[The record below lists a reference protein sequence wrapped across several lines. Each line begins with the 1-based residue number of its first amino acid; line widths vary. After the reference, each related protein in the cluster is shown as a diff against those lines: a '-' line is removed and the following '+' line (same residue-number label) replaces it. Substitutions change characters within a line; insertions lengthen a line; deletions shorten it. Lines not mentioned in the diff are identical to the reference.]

1 MTAAEDGF
9 LKDLQKQCAV
19 DSQEYVTEAREVLP
33 ELSKNPIEVLD
44 KVMKSFHSLKGNVQ
58 AVGFSFCGQFVH
70 EIETRLT
77 KIKEEISATE
87 VNKITD
93 SLMNLE
99 FQLSNVLQSV
109 EKYLIDLSNTLEDTA
124 SLLETYSPLLNN
136 LSSWMVKSTKAD
148 QIQAV
153 VSEEKV
159 SQPIPPNNR
168 VAKEIPPLEKK
179 EALPEK
185 RVFLLCVNQGRQF
198 GIPVTKVVEVVQ
210 FKKLNIMPA
219 HRADLM
225 GLMNLRGEVMPILDL
240 KLTFGECTNLEKS
253 FIVICNVDGVRFGF
267 PIEQAQQIDELN
279 VGNFQKND
287 RLSGSGKSL
296 VSHISIS
303 EKKTVLIVDVDR
315 IIAA

>member
-9 LKDLQKQCAV
+9 LKDLQKQCVV

-33 ELSKNPIEVLD
+33 DLSKNPSDVLS
-44 KVMKSFHSLKGNVQ
+44 KIMKSFHSLKGNVQ

-77 KIKEEISATE
+77 KVKEEISAAE
-87 VNKITD
+87 VDKITD

-99 FQLSNVLQSV
+99 FQLSNILQSV
-109 EKYLIDLSNTLEDTA
+109 EKYLLDLLSTLEDSA
-124 SLLETYSPLLNN
+124 SLLQTYSPLLSE
-136 LSSWMVKSTKAD
+136 LSSWRVKGKQAD
-148 QIQAV
+148 KIQAIAR
-153 VSEEKV
+153 EEKV
-159 SQPIPPNNR
+159 IEALPKSNPVREAMTP
-168 VAKEIPPLEKK
+168 EKK
-179 EALPEK
+179 ESLSEK

-210 FKKLNIMPA
+210 FKKLNIVPA
-219 HRADLM
+219 HRNDLM

-240 KLTFGECTNLEKS
+240 KFTFGECVNLEKS

-267 PIEQAQQIDELN
+267 PIEQAQQIDELD
-279 VGNFQKND
+279 VGNFQKNE
-287 RLSGSGKSL
+287 RLSSTGKSL

-315 IIAA
+315 IVAA